1 MLTSVRYL
9 DICLVLATA
18 PFVLAAGLPTLGY
31 LVGAG
36 IWLLTRLAT
45 DFVHGRALQATD
57 PRVKA
62 GLHVGAMLGRVWI
75 VALGV
80 IAARYA
86 GGIADGITAAVVV
99 LAAFTVYLLITIA
112 LRGGP
117 VPRRTT

>member
-1 MLTSVRYL
+1 MTFLRYL
-9 DICLVLATA
+9 DVCLVLVTA
-18 PFVLAAGLPTLGY
+18 PLVFAAGMPMVGY
-31 LVGAG
+31 LIGAAA
-36 IWLLTRLAT
+36 WLLTRLAAEAL
-45 DFVHGRALQATD
+45 HARALRSPD

-62 GLHVGAMLGRVWI
+62 ALHVGAMLGRVWI

-86 GGIADGITAAVVV
+86 GGTADGITAAVVV

-117 VPRRTT
+117 VPPRTI